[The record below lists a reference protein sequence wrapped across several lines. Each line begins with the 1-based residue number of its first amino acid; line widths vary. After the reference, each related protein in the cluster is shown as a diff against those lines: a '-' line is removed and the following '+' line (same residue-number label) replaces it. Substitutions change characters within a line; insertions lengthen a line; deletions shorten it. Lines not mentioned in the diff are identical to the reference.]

1 MARRRGAFS
10 ITAALLTIG
19 LVAAAG
25 LVVWF
30 LMTATRGATSSP
42 MLVVVGT
49 PTYDSGS
56 GTLYFTL
63 KNIGTEPVDPASIE
77 VVGASST
84 SCNATGQLIQCT
96 ATFTAAPTSSQAIV
110 RTPSGEITLAFTRV

>member
-10 ITAALLTIG
+10 ITVALITIG
-19 LVAAAG
+19 LVAAAAI
-25 LVVWF
+25 VVWF
-30 LMTATRGATSSP
+30 VFTAVTNATKSP
-42 MLVVVGT
+42 VLTVVGT

-84 SCNATGQLIQCT
+84 SCTAAGQLIQCT
-96 ATFTAAPTSSQAIV
+96 ATFSTAPTSNQAIV
-110 RTPSGEITLAFTRV
+110 RTPSGEITLAFTKI

>member
-1 MARRRGAFS
+1 MRRRGAFS

-30 LMTATRGATSSP
+30 VMSATRSVTSSP

-56 GTLYFTL
+56 GKLYFTL
-63 KNIGTEPVDPASIE
+63 KNVGTAAVGPGNIT

-84 SCNATGQLIQCT
+84 SCTASGQLLQCT
-96 ATFTAAPTSSQAIV
+96 ATFTTQPPSQIIV
-110 RTPSGEITLAFTRV
+110 RTPSGEIALAYTKV